1 MRKKGGNE
9 ESVRNRALDFNIY
22 RIEIAKLARVSGS
35 EGLTPPP
42 FCANASAGGTEA
54 RPGRRVIFRG
64 ADPETRNLHFWAR
77 NEPEM
82 VQRTR
87 TTGSDR
93 PSGSDRWPEEF

>member
-42 FCANASAGGTEA
+42 GTVLCQ
-54 RPGRRVIFRG
+54 RLGWRNRS
-64 ADPETRNLHFWAR
+64 ETRKKGNFPGSGPG
-77 NEPEM
+77 NEKPSFLGEK
-82 VQRTR
+82 RAGDGPTDKD
-87 TTGSDR
+87 DR
-93 PSGSDRWPEEF
+93 L